1 MAGSAG
7 QAAGLA
13 VGAAVGSFI
22 APGIGTAAGASIG
35 SSIGG
40 YFDSTKNSAAQSRLE
55 REALK
60 LNQAQF
66 HNKAAA
72 QGAIHAANFRQS
84 LAHQVSLAGMRG
96 GSGSLATQFGSQA
109 YKTFLEDQQ
118 AIEAGVKVSDAQ
130 TSLSNADISA
140 REAARDTAAFGSAA
154 VSAFDSINLN
164 MPRQKKG

>member
-1 MAGSAG
+1 MAGAGG

-13 VGAAVGSFI
+13 VGAAIGSFV
-22 APGIGTAAGASIG
+22 PGVGTVAGAAAGGA
-35 SSIGG
+35 IGG
-40 YFDSTKNSAAQSRLE
+40 YFDSTKNNADQARME

-84 LAHQVSLAGMRG
+84 LAHQVSIAGMRG
-96 GSGSLATQFGSQA
+96 GSGSLATQFGQQA

-118 AIEAGVKVSDAQ
+118 AIEAGVAVSDAQ
-130 TSLSNADISA
+130 TALSSSDISNRQVA
-140 REAARDTAAFGSAA
+140 GDTLALGRAI
-154 VSAFDSINLN
+154 SAFDGINLN
-164 MPRQKKG
+164 MPRSKKG

>member
-13 VGAAVGSFI
+13 VGAAVGSFVGN
-22 APGIGTAAGASIG
+22 PVSGAALG
-35 SSIGG
+35 SAVGG
-40 YFDSTKNSAAQSRLE
+40 YFDQTGASKEQAKLE
-55 REALK
+55 REVLK

-118 AIEAGVKVSDAQ
+118 AIEAGLKVSDAQ
-130 TSLSNADISA
+130 TALSGADITA
-140 REAARDTAAFGSAA
+140 RQSARDTLSFGNAA
-154 VSAFDSINLN
+154 VSAFDGFNLN
-164 MPRQKKG
+164 APRAKKG

>member
-1 MAGSAG
+1 MAGAGG

-13 VGAAVGSFI
+13 VGAAIGSFVPGVGTI
-22 APGIGTAAGASIG
+22 AGAAAGGA
-35 SSIGG
+35 IGG
-40 YFDSTKNSAAQSRLE
+40 YFDSTKNNADQARME

-84 LAHQVSLAGMRG
+84 LAHQVSIAGMRG
-96 GSGSLATQFGSQA
+96 GSGSLATQFGQQA

-118 AIEAGVKVSDAQ
+118 AIEAGVAVSDAQ
-130 TSLSNADISA
+130 TALSGSDISNRQVA
-140 REAARDTAAFGSAA
+140 GDTLALGRAI
-154 VSAFDSINLN
+154 SAFDGINLN
-164 MPRQKKG
+164 MPRSKKG

>member
-1 MAGSAG
+1 MAGAGG

-13 VGAAVGSFI
+13 VGAAIGSFV
-22 APGIGTAAGASIG
+22 PGVGTVAGAAAGGA
-35 SSIGG
+35 IGG
-40 YFDSTKNSAAQSRLE
+40 YFDSTKNNADQARME

-84 LAHQVSLAGMRG
+84 LAHQVSIAGMRG
-96 GSGSLATQFGSQA
+96 GSGSLATQFGQQA

-118 AIEAGVKVSDAQ
+118 AIEAGVAVSDAQ
-130 TSLSNADISA
+130 TALSNSDISNRQVA
-140 REAARDTAAFGSAA
+140 GDTLALGRAI
-154 VSAFDSINLN
+154 SAFDGINLN
-164 MPRQKKG
+164 MPRSKKG

>member
-1 MAGSAG
+1 MADSAG

-13 VGAAVGSFI
+13 VGAAIGSFV
-22 APGIGTAAGASIG
+22 PGVGTIAGAAVGG
-35 SSIGG
+35 SVGG
-40 YFDSTKNSAAQSRLE
+40 YFDTTKSNANQAKLE

-118 AIEAGVKVSDAQ
+118 AIEAGVKVSDVQ
-130 TSLSNADISA
+130 TSLSNADISG
-140 REAARDTAAFGSAA
+140 RNAAGDTLAFGRAA
-154 VSAFDSINLN
+154 ISAFDSINLN
-164 MPRQKKG
+164 APRTKKG

>member
-1 MAGSAG
+1 MAGAGG

-13 VGAAVGSFI
+13 VGAAIGSFVPGVGTI
-22 APGIGTAAGASIG
+22 AGAAAGGA
-35 SSIGG
+35 IGG
-40 YFDSTKNSAAQSRLE
+40 YFDSTKNNADQARME

-84 LAHQVSLAGMRG
+84 LAHQVSIAGMRG
-96 GSGSLATQFGSQA
+96 GSGSLATQFGQQA

-118 AIEAGVKVSDAQ
+118 AIEAGVAVSDAQ
-130 TSLSNADISA
+130 TALSNSDISNRQVA
-140 REAARDTAAFGSAA
+140 GDTLALGRAI
-154 VSAFDSINLN
+154 SAFDGINLN
-164 MPRQKKG
+164 MPRSKKG

>member
-1 MAGSAG
+1 MSGAGG

-13 VGAAVGSFI
+13 VGAAIGSFVPGVGTI
-22 APGIGTAAGASIG
+22 AGAAAGGA
-35 SSIGG
+35 IGG
-40 YFDSTKNSAAQSRLE
+40 YFDSTKNNADQARME

-84 LAHQVSLAGMRG
+84 LAHQVSIAGMRG
-96 GSGSLATQFGSQA
+96 GSGSLATQFGQQA

-118 AIEAGVKVSDAQ
+118 AIEAGVAVSDAQ
-130 TSLSNADISA
+130 TALSNSDISNRQVA
-140 REAARDTAAFGSAA
+140 GDTLALGRAI
-154 VSAFDSINLN
+154 SAFDGINLN
-164 MPRQKKG
+164 MPRSKKG